1 MTNKITREATDGD
14 ISPTDE
20 EMEKLENGDADKI
33 IITRGDRRY
42 EFK

>member
-1 MTNKITREATDGD
+1 MGNQITREATDGV

-20 EMEKLENGDADKI
+20 EMEKLENGDTDKI